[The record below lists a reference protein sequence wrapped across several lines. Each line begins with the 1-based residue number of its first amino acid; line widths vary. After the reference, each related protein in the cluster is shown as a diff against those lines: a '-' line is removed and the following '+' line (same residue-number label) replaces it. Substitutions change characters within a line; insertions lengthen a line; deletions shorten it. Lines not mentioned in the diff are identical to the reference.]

1 MSTAPESS
9 AVAGARQSFS
19 EVVPSSSLTVVGQ
32 VFTNQKLKT
41 QSNFSRIE
49 VLELCELKSDAEP
62 ADRTWVMFLKMRH
75 RLLPVIATA
84 STQLASR
91 LKNQTK

>member
-1 MSTAPESS
+1 MSTAPESF

-49 VLELCELKSDAEP
+49 VLELCELKSDAEH
-62 ADRTWVMFLKMRH
+62 ADRT
-75 RLLPVIATA
+75 
-84 STQLASR
+84 
-91 LKNQTK
+91 